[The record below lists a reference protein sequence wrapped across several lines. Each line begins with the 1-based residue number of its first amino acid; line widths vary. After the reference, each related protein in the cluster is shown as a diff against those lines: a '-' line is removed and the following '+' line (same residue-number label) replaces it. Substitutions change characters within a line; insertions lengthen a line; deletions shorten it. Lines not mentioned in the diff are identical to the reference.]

1 MRVVRAGLVVL
12 GLALGACSDD
22 EGDTTDGRS
31 DATDAADTGQETT
44 ADTATDTAV
53 DTAGDDTAA
62 DSAADSTADS
72 AADTADDTAVDTA
85 GDTGADTAV
94 DSTEPDTADTTAPD
108 TSVGVTWTDVY
119 DIFAQNCSPCH
130 TNASPTGGAGGHSIA
145 STDADTA
152 YAASQLDAD
161 IAKCA
166 GKKIGECALIRIRDG
181 SMPASGDC
189 SREPPGP
196 KCPDVADQALI
207 EAWIDGGML
216 R

>member
-1 MRVVRAGLVVL
+1 LVVL

-72 AADTADDTAVDTA
+72 AADTADDTAA
-85 GDTGADTAV
+85 DTGVDTAV

-119 DIFAQNCSPCH
+119 DIFAHNCSPCH